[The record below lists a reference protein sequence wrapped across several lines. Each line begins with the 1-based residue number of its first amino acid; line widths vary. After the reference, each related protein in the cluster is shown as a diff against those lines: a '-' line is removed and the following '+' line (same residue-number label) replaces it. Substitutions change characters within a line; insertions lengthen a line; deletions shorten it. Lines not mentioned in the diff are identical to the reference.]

1 MRDSNTL
8 LIELF
13 PLQNYTIFFTYA
25 NFSSKKNYLV
35 KNNYQHIKNNYQLFS
50 WNKYYQ
56 ILAKY
61 CLRGLF

>member
-25 NFSSKKNYLV
+25 NFSSKKIIWSKTIINTL
-35 KNNYQHIKNNYQLFS
+35 KTIINSFLGTNIIKY
-50 WNKYYQ
+50 
-56 ILAKY
+56 
-61 CLRGLF
+61 